1 MKHLKRI
8 FEEID
13 ENLIY
18 NWVSIPYPDQID
30 NILNIKRLQD
40 ILISGIKFRENDD
53 LKTISKYPY
62 AISTTRNPN
71 WRWGGGVIRISLD
84 RSELSRKFKV
94 MPFRSNG
101 FVEWEERIF
110 SKVPIYINPDL
121 ILKIEC
127 GEKYYDMIKL
137 LDNPNNIKIE
147 LKDNWKRI
155 DTYGGRYIL
164 PHNDKRY
171 NT

>member
-1 MKHLKRI
+1 MKYLKRI
-8 FEEID
+8 FEEVE

-18 NWVSIPYPDQID
+18 NWVSIPYSDDINHKSNID
-30 NILNIKRLQD
+30 RLQD
-40 ILISGIKFRENDD
+40 ILINGIKFRENDD
-53 LKTISKYPY
+53 LKTSSKYPY

-84 RSELSRKFKV
+84 RSELRKKFKV
-94 MPFRSNG
+94 IPFRSNG

-110 SKVPIYINPDL
+110 SKTPMYIKPNL

-127 GEKYYDMIKL
+127 DETYCDIIKI

-147 LKDNWKRI
+147 SKDNWKRI

-164 PHNDKRY
+164 PHKDKRY